1 MGWFDEQIRQRKL
14 SDQEVFEESIIRM
27 ASVVLGKQRAGVL
40 DDDRIVTKAAI
51 DEDGWLHTGDK
62 GYIDEDGFLFIN
74 GRVKNLIILSNG
86 ENISPEEIES
96 ILNNLPYVVES
107 LVIEDD
113 FKLVALVYPD
123 FELAT
128 EDGLDR
134 EALEA
139 KMEENRKMANLELDQ
154 YCKIGAVE
162 IVDQEFEKTPKRSIK
177 RYLYQRDVNSR

>member
-1 MGWFDEQIRQRKL
+1 MKTCSWATIRTRSPL
-14 SDQEVFEESIIRM
+14 
-27 ASVVLGKQRAGVL
+27 LGPSGQ
-40 DDDRIVTKAAI
+40 
-51 DEDGWLHTGDK
+51 
-62 GYIDEDGFLFIN
+62 
-74 GRVKNLIILSNG
+74 
-86 ENISPEEIES
+86 NIYPEEIES

-177 RYLYQRDVNSR
+177 RYLYQRDVNTR